1 MEKLRVIID
10 LQYGSTGKGLIVGKI
25 AEDEAPDMVITAWAP
40 NAGHTYIAKD
50 GRKFIHTHLA
60 NGIVSPKL
68 RHVLLGPGSAINPQQ
83 LLAEIAACSDLLENV
98 RISIH
103 PHAAV
108 VTDRHVEEEAGPMT
122 KIGSTKKGV
131 GAAMCQ
137 RIRRNPDDLNIA
149 ANCSELEGYVVT
161 VGDYRALLSGA
172 SFVMIEGAQGY
183 GLSMYHGFY
192 PYTTS
197 RDVSLWQI
205 LADCGIPHDL
215 LPKTMD
221 LPDIHVI
228 GTCRTYPIRVANRF
242 DTHGTQVGYSGPC
255 YDDQLEVSFEEIG
268 QKTEL
273 TTVTK
278 LPRRI
283 FTFSRQQIEE
293 AISYNGAREIFLNF
307 VNYCRF
313 EDEVRDIVKSIERV
327 PNTYVRWIGLGPEY
341 KDVYAV
347 PQYGSDAR
355 LHRILELWRAY
366 ATGRIN
372 STYGRG

>member
-1 MEKLRVIID
+1 VD
-10 LQYGSTGKGLIVGKI
+10 LQYGSTGKGLIIGKI
-25 AEDEAPDMVITAWAP
+25 AEDEAPDTVITAWAP

-68 RHVLLGPGSAINPQQ
+68 RRVLLGPGSLINPQQ

-98 RISIH
+98 QILIH
-103 PHAAV
+103 PNAAI

-131 GAAMCQ
+131 GAAMIQ
-137 RIRRNPDDLNIA
+137 RIRRNPDDLNTASNFIDV
-149 ANCSELEGYVVT
+149 LGPYVTTVEGYRAAL
-161 VGDYRALLSGA
+161 GDAVNVL
-172 SFVMIEGAQGY
+172 VEGAQGY

-205 LADCGIPHDL
+205 LADCGIPHDV
-215 LPKTMD
+215 LPTVMD
-221 LPDIHVI
+221 FPDIGVI

-255 YDDQLEVSFEEIG
+255 YGDQVEITFEEIG

-283 FTFSRQQIEE
+283 FTFSRKQIRE
-293 AISYNGAREIFLNF
+293 AIEYNGAREVFLNF
-307 VNYCRF
+307 VNYCKT
-313 EDEVRDIVKSIERV
+313 EAEVQSIVQSIELESKAV
-327 PNTYVRWIGLGPEY
+327 IRWIGLGPEY
-341 KDVYAV
+341 KDVFSV
-347 PQYGSDAR
+347 PQYEHVAR
-355 LHRILELWRAY
+355 LAHIIQLWRAY
-366 ATGRIN
+366 ATSRIN
-372 STYGRG
+372 STHG

>member
-1 MEKLRVIID
+1 MDKLKVVVD

-25 AEDEAPDMVITAWAP
+25 AEDEKPDTVITAWAP

-60 NGIVSPKL
+60 NGIVSSGL
-68 RHVLLGPGSAINPQQ
+68 RRVLLGPGSLINPQQ
-83 LLAEIAACSDLLENV
+83 LLAEMAACSDLLENV
-98 RISIH
+98 QVIIH
-103 PHAAV
+103 PHAAI
-108 VTDRHVEEEAGPMT
+108 VTDRHIEEEAGPMT

-131 GAAMCQ
+131 GAAMIQ
-137 RIRRNPDDLNIA
+137 RIRRNPDDQNIA
-149 ANCSELEGYVVT
+149 AACNNELSRYVTT
-161 VGDYRALLSGA
+161 VAGYRAALREA
-172 SFVMIEGAQGY
+172 SSVLVEGAQGY

-197 RDVSLWQI
+197 RDVSIWQI
-205 LADCGIPHDL
+205 LADCGIPFDMIPTL
-215 LPKTMD
+215 MGS
-221 LPDIHVI
+221 PDIGVI

-255 YDDQLEVSFEEIG
+255 YDDQLEISFEEIG

-283 FTFSRQQIEE
+283 FTFSRKQIEE
-293 AISYNGAREIFLNF
+293 AIEYNGAREVFLNF
-307 VNYCRF
+307 VNYCKSG
-313 EDEVRDIVKSIERV
+313 DELMDIVESIERT
-327 PNTYVRWIGLGPEY
+327 PNTVVRWIGLGPEY
-341 KDVYAV
+341 KDVYSV
-347 PQYGSDAR
+347 PQYGREAR
-355 LHRILELWRAY
+355 MGRILELWRVY

-372 STYGRG
+372 STHG

>member
-1 MEKLRVIID
+1 MEKIRIVVD

-25 AEDEAPDMVITAWAP
+25 AEDEAPDTVITAWAP
-40 NAGHTYIAKD
+40 NAGHTYIAKN

-68 RHVLLGPGSAINPQQ
+68 RRVLLGPGSLINPRQ
-83 LLAEIAACSDLLENV
+83 LLVEIAACLDLLENV
-98 RISIH
+98 QIFIH
-103 PHAAV
+103 PHAAI
-108 VTDRHVEEEAGPMT
+108 VTDRHIEEEAGPMT

-137 RIRRNPDDLNIA
+137 RIRRNPDDMNIA
-149 ANCSELEGYVVT
+149 AGCAELAQYVTT
-161 VGDYRALLSGA
+161 VAGYRAALREA
-172 SFVMIEGAQGY
+172 SNVLVEGAQGY

-197 RDVSLWQI
+197 RDVSIWQI
-205 LADCGIPHDL
+205 LADCGIPFDMIPTL
-215 LPKTMD
+215 MGS
-221 LPDIHVI
+221 PDIHVI

-255 YDDQLEVSFEEIG
+255 YDDQVEITFEEIG

-283 FTFSRQQIEE
+283 FTFSCKQIEE
-293 AISYNGAREIFLNF
+293 AIEYNGAREIFLNF
-307 VNYCRF
+307 VNYCKT
-313 EDEVRDIVKSIERV
+313 EAEVQSIVQSIEQA
-327 PNTYVRWIGLGPEY
+327 PNTVVRWIGLGPEY
-341 KDVYAV
+341 KDVYSV
-347 PQYGSDAR
+347 PQYAHEAR
-355 LHRILELWRAY
+355 LTRILELWRAY
-366 ATGRIN
+366 ATNRIN
-372 STYGRG
+372 STHG

>member
-1 MEKLRVIID
+1 MEKIRIVVD

-25 AEDEAPDMVITAWAP
+25 AEDEAPDTVITAWAP
-40 NAGHTYIAKD
+40 NAGHTYISKD

-68 RHVLLGPGSAINPQQ
+68 RRVLLGPGSLINPRQ
-83 LLAEIAACSDLLENV
+83 LLAEIAACSDLLGKVE
-98 RISIH
+98 ILIH

-108 VTDRHVEEEAGPMT
+108 VTERHIEEEAGPMT

-131 GAAMCQ
+131 GAAMIQ

-149 ANCSELEGYVVT
+149 ADCEELAKYIVT
-161 VGDYRALLSGA
+161 VATYRAALRDAKSVL
-172 SFVMIEGAQGY
+172 VEGAQGY

-215 LPKTMD
+215 LPEVFGD
-221 LPDIHVI
+221 LMMNVI

-255 YDDQLEVSFEEIG
+255 YGDQLEITFEEIG

-283 FTFSRQQIEE
+283 FTFSRKQIEE
-293 AISYNGAREIFLNF
+293 AIEYNGAREIFLNF
-307 VNYCRF
+307 VNYCRS
-313 EDEVRDIVKSIERV
+313 EDEVRDIVESIERSKDTV
-327 PNTYVRWIGLGPEY
+327 VRWIGLGPAY
-341 KDVYAV
+341 KDVYSM
-347 PQYGSDAR
+347 PQYGPEAR
-355 LHRILELWRAY
+355 MARILELWRAY

-372 STYGRG
+372 STHG

>member
-1 MEKLRVIID
+1 MENIRIVVD

-25 AEDEAPDMVITAWAP
+25 AEDEKPDTVVTAWAP
-40 NAGHTYIAKD
+40 NAGHTYIDKN

-60 NGIVSPKL
+60 NGIVSPNL
-68 RHVLLGPGSAINPQQ
+68 RRVLLGPGSLINPQQ
-83 LLAEIAACSDLLENV
+83 LLDEIAACADLVKNV
-98 RISIH
+98 QILIH

-108 VTDRHVEEEAGPMT
+108 VTERHIEEEAGPMT

-131 GAAMCQ
+131 GAAMIQ
-137 RIRRNPDDLNIA
+137 RIRRNPDDMNIA
-149 ANCSELEGYVVT
+149 ADCVDIARYVTT
-161 VGDYRALLSGA
+161 VAGYRAALRESQNVL
-172 SFVMIEGAQGY
+172 IEGAQGY

-205 LADCGIPHDL
+205 LADCGIPHDMIPSL
-215 LPKTMD
+215 MG
-221 LPDIHVI
+221 DISMNVI

-255 YDDQLEVSFEEIG
+255 YDDQLEISFEEIG

-283 FTFSRQQIEE
+283 FTFSRKQIGE
-293 AISYNGAREIFLNF
+293 AIEYNGAREIFLNF
-307 VNYCRF
+307 VNYCRT
-313 EDEVRDIVKSIERV
+313 EEEVQDIVESIERSPDTV
-327 PNTYVRWIGLGPEY
+327 VRWIGLGPAY
-341 KDVYAV
+341 KDVYV
-347 PQYGSDAR
+347 MPQYGQQAR
-355 LHRILELWRAY
+355 IARILELWRAY

-372 STYGRG
+372 STHG

>member
-1 MEKLRVIID
+1 MDKIRIVVD

-25 AEDEAPDMVITAWAP
+25 AEDEAPDTVITAWAP
-40 NAGHTYIAKD
+40 NAGHTYISKD

-68 RHVLLGPGSAINPQQ
+68 RRVLLGPGSLINPQQ

-98 RISIH
+98 QILIH
-103 PHAAV
+103 PHAAI
-108 VTDRHVEEEAGPMT
+108 VTDRHIEEEAGPMT

-149 ANCSELEGYVVT
+149 ANFVDVLGSYVTT
-161 VGDYRALLSGA
+161 VGGYRAALKKAENVL
-172 SFVMIEGAQGY
+172 VEGAQGY

-205 LADCGIPHDL
+205 LADCGIPHDVLPSL
-215 LPKTMD
+215 LGD
-221 LPDIHVI
+221 VSLNVI

-255 YDDQLEVSFEEIG
+255 YDDQMEISFEEIG

-283 FTFSRQQIEE
+283 FTFSRKQIEE
-293 AISYNGAREIFLNF
+293 AIEYNGAREIFLNF
-307 VNYCRF
+307 VNYCRT
-313 EDEVRDIVKSIERV
+313 EEEVQSIIESIESTQDTV
-327 PNTYVRWIGLGPEY
+327 VRWIGLGPAY
-341 KDVYAV
+341 KDVYLV
-347 PQYGSDAR
+347 PQYGRLAR
-355 LHRILELWRAY
+355 IARILELWRAY
-366 ATGRIN
+366 ATNRIN
-372 STYGRG
+372 SAHG

>member
-1 MEKLRVIID
+1 MDKIRIVVD
-10 LQYGSTGKGLIVGKI
+10 LQYGSTGKGLIVGKL
-25 AEDEAPDMVITAWAP
+25 AEDEAPDTVITAWAP

-60 NGIVSPKL
+60 NGIVSPRL
-68 RHVLLGPGSAINPQQ
+68 RRVLLGPGSLINPQQ
-83 LLAEIAACSDLLENV
+83 LLAEIAACSDLLEGV
-98 RISIH
+98 QIIIH
-103 PHAAV
+103 PHAAI
-108 VTDRHVEEEAGPMT
+108 VTDRHIEEEAGPMT

-137 RIRRNPDDLNIA
+137 RIRRNPDDMNIA
-149 ANCSELEGYVVT
+149 ANFVDVLGPYVAT
-161 VGDYRALLSGA
+161 VADYRAALREAESVL
-172 SFVMIEGAQGY
+172 VEGAQGY

-205 LADCGIPHDL
+205 LADCGIPHDM
-215 LPKTMD
+215 LPAILGD
-221 LPDIHVI
+221 LSLNVV

-255 YDDQLEVSFEEIG
+255 YDDQLEITFEEIG

-283 FTFSRQQIEE
+283 FTFSRKQIAE
-293 AISYNGAREIFLNF
+293 AIEYNGAREIFLNF
-307 VNYCRF
+307 VNYCRT
-313 EDEVRDIVKSIERV
+313 EEEVRSIVESIERTPDTV
-327 PNTYVRWIGLGPEY
+327 VRWIGLGPAY
-341 KDVYAV
+341 NDVHAV
-347 PQYGSDAR
+347 PQYGGHAR
-355 LHRILELWRAY
+355 MERILELWRAY

-372 STYGRG
+372 STHG

>member
-1 MEKLRVIID
+1 MENIRIVVD

-25 AEDEAPDMVITAWAP
+25 AEDEKPDTVVTAWAP
-40 NAGHTYIAKD
+40 NAGHTYIDKN

-60 NGIVSPKL
+60 NGIVSPNL
-68 RHVLLGPGSAINPQQ
+68 RRVLLGPGSLINPQQ
-83 LLAEIAACSDLLENV
+83 LLDEIAACADLVKNV
-98 RISIH
+98 QILIH

-108 VTDRHVEEEAGPMT
+108 VTERHIEEEAGPMT

-131 GAAMCQ
+131 GAAMIQ
-137 RIRRNPDDLNIA
+137 RIRRNPDDMNIA
-149 ANCSELEGYVVT
+149 ADCVDIARYVTTVAGY
-161 VGDYRALLSGA
+161 REALRESRNVL
-172 SFVMIEGAQGY
+172 IEGAQGY

-205 LADCGIPHDL
+205 LADCGIPHDMIPSL
-215 LPKTMD
+215 MG
-221 LPDIHVI
+221 DISMNVI

-255 YDDQLEVSFEEIG
+255 YDDQLEISFEEIG

-283 FTFSRQQIEE
+283 FTFSRKQIGE
-293 AISYNGAREIFLNF
+293 AIEYNGAREIFLNF
-307 VNYCRF
+307 VNYCRT
-313 EDEVRDIVKSIERV
+313 EEEVQDIVESIERSPDTV
-327 PNTYVRWIGLGPEY
+327 VRWIGLGPAY
-341 KDVYAV
+341 KDVYV
-347 PQYGSDAR
+347 MPQYGQQAR
-355 LHRILELWRAY
+355 IARILELWRAY

-372 STYGRG
+372 STHG